1 MGEGAVVV
9 RQRTDSPV
17 ATAALVAVRFVR
29 LMSHPAFGF
38 AALVMALRLR
48 SGSFDE
54 ASLALALAALVVVA
68 LLERHRARLVFLDF
82 AGRGFLHVLSGRLST
97 SGMEAIAPGLPVSR
111 WANLIHIGA
120 RDEQLLLM
128 SEHLRMADNTDTILE
143 SWTLELETGSGGWV
157 TGAAPVRDDQ
167 RFRLRIRSAAKWPR

>member
-29 LMSHPAFGF
+29 LMSHPAF

-48 SGSFDE
+48 SGSIDE

-157 TGAAPVRDDQ
+157 TGAALVRDDQ